1 MPTLPKDSIRNQR
14 VASLGSVLD
23 KLIQLYQLD
32 DKIKENE
39 ALAKW
44 PEIVGPG
51 ISAVTTPIRVKDG
64 TLYIK
69 TKNDVW
75 RNEIYYQKFQI
86 LQKIEKTLKKRI
98 ISEIVLL

>member
-1 MPTLPKDSIRNQR
+1 MPTSPKESIRNQR

-39 ALAKW
+39 ALARW
-44 PEIVGPG
+44 PEIVGPA

-64 TLYIK
+64 VLYIK